1 MYPRIR
7 LFFTTLLWII
17 TIAIIIHLLSASTEN
32 RTEFEN
38 TVGLMFAAL
47 GIAIGGTFFIL
58 LFPEMIREDNE
69 LTAAKLG
76 LTKAKRAG
84 GSQQDGQLPLLLE
97 LMDDDERAAFKERLQ
112 QRLLD
117 NLGDNEGELSKT
129 GETLE
134 ALLAEDDSV
143 GRLRGER

>member
-17 TIAIIIHLLSASTEN
+17 TIAIIVHLLSAGTEN

-58 LFPEMIREDNE
+58 LFPDMIREENE

-84 GSQQDGQLPLLLE
+84 GSQQDEQLALLLE

-112 QRLLD
+112 QRVLD
-117 NLGDNEGELSKT
+117 NLGDNEGELPET

-134 ALLAEDDSV
+134 ALLTKNGSAR
-143 GRLRGER
+143 RLRGER